1 MEKVSIQNFAGIKSM
16 DVEFKSIN
24 ILIGP
29 QGSGKSVTVKL
40 HYFFRSFFHELER
53 NIIAGK
59 SKRELDRRHKE
70 KFITFFPKETWPNGN
85 FKVSYSVNGFN
96 ISLEHLNNQIKFDY
110 SENLKKAISR
120 IRKVYA
126 DEIEKLAEEGAR
138 PLLRGLSLLMQ
149 IRELIRA
156 ELGDFS
162 IHTQF
167 FIPAGRSFYANI
179 QKSIFSL
186 LSDNTPLDPFLIEFG
201 VEYENLK
208 RSYDDIPLY
217 KAAQKEFD
225 NIILEVLKGDY
236 ISEKDIDYL
245 LHKDKRKVDLSKAS
259 SGQQEILPLIVVL
272 KALHNEQLSV
282 EGVTIYIE
290 EPEAHLFPNA
300 QKAIVQLLARVFN
313 NNSRKFQI
321 IVTTHSPYILSSF
334 NNLLEAGRLTEL
346 KPEKNKAIAK
356 IVPKAEQLK
365 PGLLTAY
372 SVNNGKKENL
382 VDQETNLITQTV
394 LDSISNDIAIEFGKL
409 LDIEF

>member
-53 NIIAGK
+53 NIIIGK
-59 SKRELDRRHKE
+59 SKRELDRRHRE

-138 PLLRGLSLLMQ
+138 PLLRGFSLLMQ

-186 LSDNTPLDPFLIEFG
+186 LSDNTTLDPFLIEFG

-208 RSYDDIPLY
+208 RSYDDSSLD

-236 ISEKDIDYL
+236 VSEKDIDYL
-245 LHKDKRKVDLSKAS
+245 LHKDKRKVELSKAS

-282 EGVTIYIE
+282 GGITIYIE

-313 NNSRKFQI
+313 NNSSKFQI

-382 VDQETNLITQTV
+382 IDQETNLITQTV